1 MTEDRSILFRLNQV
15 SFAYRAA
22 HSVLENVSL
31 SFESGTFH
39 ALIGPNGAGKSTLLG
54 LLSGRL
60 TPTQGQVLFKD
71 RPVTAWNRKSFA
83 RHVAIVPQREESVF
97 DFSVEEL
104 VLMGRFA
111 YQTGPFGFET
121 SQDYEVVHR
130 ALEATDVL
138 HLAQRPISALSG
150 GERQRTLVARA
161 LAQEPE
167 VLLLDEPNSALDPL
181 HQKLLMDLFLSL
193 NQERSKTVLLISHD
207 LSLVGSYS
215 QRVVVLGEGRVVYEG
230 STSEVF
236 QESFLSRIY
245 QTPIGVHRVDDKS
258 LLVGLLR

>member
-1 MTEDRSILFRLNQV
+1 MTEINAPLFSLEEV
-15 SFAYRAA
+15 SFAYRAS
-22 HSVLENVSL
+22 HWILEKVSL
-31 SFESGTFH
+31 SFEPGVFH

-60 TPTQGQVLFKD
+60 APTRGRVLFKD
-71 RPVTAWNRKSFA
+71 QPVAAWNRKTFA
-83 RHVAIVPQREESVF
+83 RHVAVVPQREESVF
-97 DFSVEEL
+97 DFTVQEL

-111 YQTGPFGFET
+111 FQTGPFGFET
-121 SQDYEVVHR
+121 SQDYDVVQQ

-150 GERQRTLVARA
+150 GERQRALVARA

-181 HQKLLMDLFLSL
+181 HQKHLMDLFLSL
-193 NQERSKTVLLISHD
+193 NRERSKTVLLISHD

-215 QRVVVLGEGRVVYEG
+215 QKVAVLDGGRIIFQG
-230 STSEVF
+230 STAEAF
-236 QESFLSRIY
+236 QDDFLSRIY
-245 QTPIGVHRVDDKS
+245 KTPIGVHRVGDDS
-258 LLVGLLR
+258 VLVGLLR